1 MNFLYLFL
9 SIVGES
15 GGYVLDRINFKKNHI
30 GFRPLL
36 LLGFI
41 GMAVFLI
48 PYLLLSHQ
56 PEPTITATSI
66 FLTALIIGFSFI
78 GNVFDAL
85 SLKADNLSLR
95 EPLIDFYPIL
105 AGFVGFFFFPEE
117 RSPATLI
124 AFIAGTLVIQWG
136 MHRIK
141 LRKLQRKGIG
151 YLVLSVCFYAI
162 LPTLYYQTLD
172 YFSPAYI
179 SAIRVVGIIVLV
191 SLFLRPKSVRS
202 FTPKRIGY
210 CLASGASA
218 SVGAIAGLYAIQAY
232 GVVLTMLFLMLA
244 PALRYLASQFILR
257 EKVNRVEII
266 SSLLLT
272 LIVAL
277 AAFAK

>member
-1 MNFLYLFL
+1 MDFFYLLL
-9 SIVGES
+9 SITGES
-15 GGYVLDRINFKKNHI
+15 GGYVLDRINFKKNRI

-41 GMAVFLI
+41 GMAIFLV
-48 PYLLLSHQ
+48 PYLLLTHQ
-56 PEPTITATSI
+56 PSPHITTTAIVLITS
-66 FLTALIIGFSFI
+66 IIGFSFI

-85 SLKADNLSLR
+85 SLKADDLSLR
-95 EPLIDFYPIL
+95 EPLLDFYPIL
-105 AGFVGFFFFPEE
+105 AGFVGYFFFPEE
-117 RSPATLI
+117 RSSITLV
-124 AFIAGTLVIQWG
+124 AFVAGTFVIQWG

-162 LPTLYYQTLD
+162 LPTLYHQALA

-179 SAIRVVGIIVLV
+179 SVFRVLGIILLV

-202 FTPKRIGY
+202 FTPKRVGY

-232 GVVLTMLFLMLA
+232 GVVITMLFLMLA

-257 EKVNRVEII
+257 EKVNRVEVI
-266 SSLLLT
+266 SSLMLT
-272 LIVAL
+272 LIVAF